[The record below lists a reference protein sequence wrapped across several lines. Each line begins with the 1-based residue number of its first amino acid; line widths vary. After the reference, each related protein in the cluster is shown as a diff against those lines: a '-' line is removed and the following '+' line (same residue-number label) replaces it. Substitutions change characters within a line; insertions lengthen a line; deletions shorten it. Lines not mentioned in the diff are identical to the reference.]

1 MVETARVCPSW
12 ATYSGPVSVR
22 QSPSSNTGHSPRGAP
37 AGRRRRRR
45 AWVITALVVGV
56 VAVAGAIGVR
66 AVSGHDD
73 PVSRLVAEAGVGPAR
88 QTFPTTDTSGLSP
101 VRARI
106 VDVVHAEYDRNAP
119 GTIYSDGVDESWC
132 ADFVSTVMRKAGVPF
147 DNPNSGS
154 WRIPGVA
161 TLTDYL
167 HSSGRWRAA
176 SHVPEPGDIVI
187 YDAPSH
193 FRQHTN
199 IVVATDGSTV
209 TTVGG
214 AEAQGITVD
223 HFDPRTVEGVQGYG
237 VP

>member
-1 MVETARVCPSW
+1 MVDAGRVCSSR

-22 QSPSSNTGHSPRGAP
+22 QSPSPNIGHSPREGWAV
-37 AGRRRRRR
+37 RRRRRW
-45 AWVITALVVGV
+45 AWVFATLVVV
-56 VAVAGAIGVR
+56 VAIAGVIGVR
-66 AVSGHDD
+66 AVSAQDD
-73 PVSRLVAEAGVGPAR
+73 PVSRLVAEAGVGSAR
-88 QTFPTTDTSGLSP
+88 QTFPATDTSGLSP

-119 GTIYSDGVDESWC
+119 GTVYSDGVDESWC
-132 ADFVSTVMRKAGVPF
+132 ADFVSTVMRKADVPF

-176 SHVPEPGDIVI
+176 SHLPEPGDIVL

-199 IVVATDGSTV
+199 IVVATDGTAV

-214 AEAQGITVD
+214 AEAQGITVA
-223 HFDPRTVEGVQGYG
+223 HFDLRTVEGVQGYG